1 MMEISKK
8 PVDELTYEEA
18 FGELEEV
25 VSALES
31 ETLTL
36 EQAIA
41 LYERGQ
47 QLTRRC
53 TALLDSA
60 ELRIRDLSEEG

>member
-1 MMEISKK
+1 MMEIPTK
-8 PVDELTYEEA
+8 PVDELTYEDA
-18 FGELEEV
+18 FAELETV

-60 ELRIRDLSEEG
+60 ELRIRDLSEES